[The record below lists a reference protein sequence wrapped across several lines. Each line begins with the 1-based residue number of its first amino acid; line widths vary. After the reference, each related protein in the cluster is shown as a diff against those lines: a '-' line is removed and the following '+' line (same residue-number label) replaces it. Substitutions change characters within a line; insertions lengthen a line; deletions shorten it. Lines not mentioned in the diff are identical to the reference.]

1 MTPTG
6 LGLTW
11 WGHSSAS
18 VDLGD
23 TRVAVDPLLTD
34 RLFHLRRYAPRPGPD
49 AWAAD
54 LVLVSHLH
62 PVHVPS
68 LRRFAPEVPIVVPR
82 GGEVLLR
89 GPSGPGRVSSPNVVA
104 VVPGDV
110 LDLADARVTVLP
122 ATHDG
127 RRHVYSRLQAPALGF
142 RVEAQ
147 GHSFWFPGDTE
158 LREDMRSVP
167 PVDLALVPVG
177 GWGPTLASGHMHP
190 EEAAVAVGYVGATVA
205 TPVHWGTFWP
215 MGLARVDRR
224 RHHRLFTTPGERFV
238 DALDGLDVDTRPLLV
253 PHGTRA
259 VL

>member
-1 MTPTG
+1 M
-6 LGLTW
+6 TW
-11 WGHSSAS
+11 WGHASAS

-34 RLFHLRRYAPRPGPD
+34 RLFHLRRYAPRPSPE

-62 PVHVPS
+62 PDHLHVPS
-68 LRRFAPEVPIVVPR
+68 LRRFAPEVPVLLPR

-89 GPSGPGRVSSPNVVA
+89 GAASNVVPVA
-104 VVPGDV
+104 PGDTV
-110 LDLADARVTVLP
+110 DLGSARVTVLP

-127 RRHVYSRLQAPALGF
+127 RRHSYSRLSAPALGF
-142 RVEAQ
+142 RVEAN
-147 GHSFWFPGDTE
+147 GRAFWFPGDTE

-167 PVDLALVPVG
+167 SVDLALVPVG
-177 GWGPTLASGHMHP
+177 GWGPTLATGHMHP
-190 EEAAVAVGYVGATVA
+190 EQAATAVAYVGANVA

-215 MGLARVDRR
+215 IGLARVDRAT
-224 RHHRLFTTPGERFV
+224 HHRLFTTPGQRFV
-238 DALDGLDVDTRPLLV
+238 DALDGLDVGARPVLL

-259 VL
+259 LL